1 MTILDVAKVLQNV
14 HYIMIH
20 KEDGTKSMSFDEIFE
35 DEDRHLEIK
44 LMEFDQFIGHNCIVF
59 TVE

>member
-14 HYIMIH
+14 PYIMIH
-20 KEDGTKSMSFDEIFE
+20 KENGTKSMSFDEIFE

-44 LMEFDQFIGHNCIVF
+44 WMEFDQFIGHNCIVF